1 MYRVVSVLACIVVFV
16 TTYAMIL
23 PAITLDREMAA
34 EQPGIEAEVSND
46 PASAGAVIDDSD
58 TEEPEPE
65 EPPEETVDTADP
77 EPADG
82 EGAGQTGEEDA
93 DQTDENSKQGADDT
107 EPADGN
113 EGQGGEDAAPAADS
127 SAQEAEDTGTSAGD
141 DAQAGGTVEA
151 AGTSATENSEE
162 GRTEAIVEAAPEI
175 ELITED
181 TQLVFEGG
189 DYYVYADFGMS
200 AKLPVGVKLEA
211 REITRE
217 TDPEVYE
224 EYYAKT
230 LSEMQDKYN
239 ENTTLS
245 FARFYDIAF
254 MYEGKEIEPAGEVK
268 VRIEYKEALEVPE
281 ETNVD
286 AIHFDAQKDEKPTVI
301 ESEMKTEDGVSM
313 SGVEFTSGSFSVYG
327 VVGSVIE
334 KTILASDGRNYT
346 VTVEFGS
353 DAGIPVGT
361 DLTVE
366 EITQFEG
373 ASDVATV
380 YEHYADKVGE
390 ALDLDTAIF
399 EYARFFD
406 ISLVKDGEKI
416 QPAEGSSVNVKIE
429 LADTSSDSLKV
440 LHFEGEAVHSDT
452 DGIEEQTVFDSIS
465 APVEMENS
473 SVSGTVTF
481 ETSAF
486 SVYAIVEEQE
496 PMPSKGWNKVA
507 TVDDIAQ
514 LSSEGVGFLI
524 HHPDGY
530 YFTNEGYVVK
540 GTRTGILKTAE
551 TSDPD
556 TAIEEER
563 FFTILSSKQ
572 ARRTSS
578 RYIVTEMTKR
588 NCISD
593 REATACPLFRGRRR
607 LSLRSAISPEM
618 PRLSTCSDQV
628 DITGICRAAQ
638 MEKALQLTPARRI

>member
-1 MYRVVSVLACIVVFV
+1 M
-16 TTYAMIL
+16 
-23 PAITLDREMAA
+23 
-34 EQPGIEAEVSND
+34 
-46 PASAGAVIDDSD
+46 
-58 TEEPEPE
+58 
-65 EPPEETVDTADP
+65 
-77 EPADG
+77 
-82 EGAGQTGEEDA
+82 
-93 DQTDENSKQGADDT
+93 
-107 EPADGN
+107 
-113 EGQGGEDAAPAADS
+113 
-127 SAQEAEDTGTSAGD
+127 
-141 DAQAGGTVEA
+141 
-151 AGTSATENSEE
+151 
-162 GRTEAIVEAAPEI
+162 
-175 ELITED
+175 
-181 TQLVFEGG
+181 
-189 DYYVYADFGMS
+189 
-200 AKLPVGVKLEA
+200 
-211 REITRE
+211 
-217 TDPEVYE
+217 
-224 EYYAKT
+224 
-230 LSEMQDKYN
+230 
-239 ENTTLS
+239 
-245 FARFYDIAF
+245 
-254 MYEGKEIEPAGEVK
+254 
-268 VRIEYKEALEVPE
+268 
-281 ETNVD
+281 
-286 AIHFDAQKDEKPTVI
+286 
-301 ESEMKTEDGVSM
+301 
-313 SGVEFTSGSFSVYG
+313 
-327 VVGSVIE
+327 IE

-556 TAIEEER
+556 TAIEGGAVLYYFEQQTGSTNKFKVYCYGDDEEKLYIR
-563 FFTILSSKQ
+563 QRGDSLSLVPGAQASVFTISDFAGNAETFNMLGSGGYYWNMQGGTNGKGFAAYTGATDINARMQLEYYTDGLDDPYDLNGKTFGIAYHDNSAVSAGLMAEEKTVSGKSRLVGFKTVMKPDVLDNNGILLVAENSDLSQWTFESVRGDRYYITTEVDGVKKYLTITNDQVTLEDQPDSEKSLIQ
-572 ARRTSS
+572 ARPG
-578 RYIVTEMTKR
+578 TESNSGKWRFTVGNYSLNLAGSAADGFNAATGSGATIWMNLVEKSVLNDDDFTLYTAQKVSV
-588 NCISD
+588 SD
-593 REATACPLFRGRRR
+593 TTNVYDGQ
-607 LSLRSAISPEM
+607 
-618 PRLSTCSDQV
+618 QV
-628 DITGICRAAQ
+628 VIYFV
-638 MEKALQLTPARRI
+638 